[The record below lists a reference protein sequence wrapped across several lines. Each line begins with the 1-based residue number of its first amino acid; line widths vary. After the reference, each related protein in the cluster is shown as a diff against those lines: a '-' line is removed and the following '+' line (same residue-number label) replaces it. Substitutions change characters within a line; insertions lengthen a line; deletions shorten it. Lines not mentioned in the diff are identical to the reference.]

1 MAMMNSENM
10 AQDLSPITF
19 CDVVGSTNDE
29 VRKLG
34 QEGAEA
40 GTALAAH
47 AQTEGRGRRGHLW
60 HSPAGGLYL
69 SVLLRPQVSMQM
81 LMGLPAAC
89 ALGAVDALRSLGVG
103 EAGIKWPNDIVIAD
117 QKLAGI
123 LVEAGYG
130 EKGVFAVCGIGVNIA
145 PQQEVR
151 RAVLEEFDG
160 FQRPLTPAFLSDH
173 VEQVPDFEQL
183 ATTIRDDIVRRAKQW
198 EQSMAGRTV
207 AGPLA
212 TILDEYF
219 DAMPAV
225 GQVMDAVLPDGRSM
239 ATGVF
244 AGMDVWGRAI
254 LVTQDGEE
262 VTISAEQASL
272 RRTASA

>member
-1 MAMMNSENM
+1 MTASENM
-10 AQDLSPITF
+10 MGGLPPIEF
-19 CDVVGSTNDE
+19 CDTVGSTNDE

-34 QEGAEA
+34 QAGAVE

-47 AQTEGRGRRGHLW
+47 SQTEGRGRRGHLW
-60 HSPAGGLYL
+60 HSPSGGLYL

-89 ALGAVDALRSLGVG
+89 ALGAVDALRLLGVKDVG
-103 EAGIKWPNDIVIAD
+103 LKWPNDVVVAE

-130 EKGVFAVCGIGVNIA
+130 EKGVFAVCGIGVNIN
-145 PQQEVR
+145 PSENLSQ
-151 RAVLEEFDG
+151 AVAEQFDG
-160 FQRPLTPAFLSDH
+160 SQRPLKPAFLAEHMS
-173 VEQVPDFEQL
+173 EVPDFEQL
-183 ATTIRDDIVRRAKQW
+183 ATALRDAIVRRAHLW

-212 TILDEYF
+212 PILDEYF
-219 DAMPAV
+219 DTMPAV
-225 GQVMDAVLPDGRSM
+225 GRLMDAVMPDGRSM
-239 ATGVF
+239 ATGTF

-254 LVTQDGEE
+254 LVTKDGEE
-262 VTISAEQASL
+262 VSISAEQASL
-272 RRTASA
+272 RQADAN

>member
-1 MAMMNSENM
+1 M
-10 AQDLSPITF
+10 TK
-19 CDVVGSTNDE
+19 

-47 AQTEGRGRRGHLW
+47 AQTEGAWQTWTPVAFASGRAVSFG
-60 HSPAGGLYL
+60 SFAPSGVNANAYGA
-69 SVLLRPQVSMQM
+69 PQRHVR
-81 LMGLPAAC
+81 LA
-89 ALGAVDALRSLGVG
+89 AVDALRSLGEWG

-123 LVEAGYG
+123 LVEAGIWR
-130 EKGVFAVCGIGVNIA
+130 KGRICRLWYWRKTLRHNRKF
-145 PQQEVR
+145 
-151 RAVLEEFDG
+151 
-160 FQRPLTPAFLSDH
+160 
-173 VEQVPDFEQL
+173 VEQFSRNLTASSVHLRRLFSPIMWNKYPTLEQL
-183 ATTIRDDIVRRAKQW
+183 ATTIRDAIVRRAKQW